1 MEWSDV
7 AETVGKVAPTLGG
20 MFAGPAGAGAG
31 ALLARALGVEETPE
45 AVSKAVQADPQA
57 ALKVREVEAGLE
69 KAYLNASV
77 ERQRMVNKTMQ
88 AEAKQEGWFRY
99 GWRPAMGWVFT
110 LSLGSMVGV
119 MAVAVARDHTLVTNS
134 EFTGMLVWLF
144 ATMGGTLGLYI
155 KKRSDD
161 KGGGAAPGFIDRML
175 KR

>member
-1 MEWSDV
+1 MDWKDA
-7 AETVGKVAPTLGG
+7 AETVGKVAPAVGG
-20 MFAGPAGAGAG
+20 ALYGGAGY
-31 ALLARALGVEETPE
+31 ALGSGLSKLLGVEDSPE
-45 AVSKAVQADPQA
+45 AVSQALQQDPEAAVKLRQLEADMDQARMSA
-57 ALKVREVEAGLE
+57 R
-69 KAYLNASV
+69 V
-77 ERQRMVNKTMQ
+77 ERQRMVNETMQ

-110 LSLGSMVGV
+110 LSLGAMVSV

-144 ATMGGTLGLYI
+144 ATMGATLGLNI

-161 KGGGAAPGFIDRML
+161 KQGGAAPGFIDRML